1 MPLDIPSPPE
11 HPFSFYLH
19 EKDFTLLNHMLS
31 RLEPALDKL
40 ADLNTSLALLRN
52 QTDAMERLI
61 SGLTER
67 LTKME
72 ISHADASGGN
82 RWTERIIWALVSL
95 AIGGLLGTK
104 L

>member
-1 MPLDIPSPPE
+1 
-11 HPFSFYLH
+11 
-19 EKDFTLLNHMLS
+19 MLS